1 MGRRTRKQNGGVKG
15 NTVSWPDQK
24 AFKSDSFMNWRPP
37 LSKEDADRRW
47 GIRGIPMR
55 AAPESKSLTTPAQ
68 IKCFMKHLSEV
79 DSDYLTKITAMNG
92 EFKAPLIPFDSATG
106 AATPQEITIYDT
118 TPTNPTFTVIFNNNK
133 PNMRS
138 TTSIDNI
145 NNTHPWFNFLEKN
158 WELLTAGHDGFNGC
172 WARLS

>member
-15 NTVSWPDQK
+15 NTVSWSDQKLK
-24 AFKSDSFMNWRPP
+24 AFKSDPTSSNIHWA
-37 LSKEDADRRW
+37 LDKERADARW
-47 GIRGIPMR
+47 KMRGISMR
-55 AAPESKSLTTPAQ
+55 AGPEIKELTTPAQ
-68 IKCFMKHLSEV
+68 ITCFMTRLSEA
-79 DSDYLTKITAMNG
+79 DSAYRAKITFVNSS
-92 EFKAPLIPFDSATG
+92 FLSTTIPEQISIIGMTS
-106 AATPQEITIYDT
+106 
-118 TPTNPTFTVIFNNNK
+118 TNPTFTVIFNNK
-133 PNMRS
+133 LNMRS